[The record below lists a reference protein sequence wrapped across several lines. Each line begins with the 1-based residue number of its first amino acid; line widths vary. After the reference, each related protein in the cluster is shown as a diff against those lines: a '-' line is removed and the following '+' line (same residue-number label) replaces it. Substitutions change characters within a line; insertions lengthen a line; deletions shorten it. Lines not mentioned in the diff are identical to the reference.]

1 MEKFLDRFAKRVVN
15 AEYVNNFLRERDS
28 EHMHRTLYLRFDVK
42 ERVRKKPPINELKEH
57 QAEAEKEAAAKEAH
71 QQAVKEQVSYNS
83 SVSVDTVLASQQE
96 GIRSSPPTPPA
107 LTRDMPTAAYFLK
120 SWY

>member
-71 QQAVKEQVSYNS
+71 QQAVKEQVSYNAADELCQRKEYLCS
-83 SVSVDTVLASQQE
+83 IVGKVGVYSTTTS
-96 GIRSSPPTPPA
+96 
-107 LTRDMPTAAYFLK
+107 TRE
-120 SWY
+120 